1 MTENIQPFE
10 YQKST
15 NLQEHNDIVNK
26 INVIID
32 GTNDNADEIA
42 IMKPQVNINTQGI
55 AVLRAN
61 IDENTNQI
69 NLNTAQIGINTTDIT
84 AIENQIEGSFKELSV
99 NTNAS
104 TVIMVFTKTDGSILS
119 IPFPVVST
127 TQSGIM
133 NSATY
138 IGYIDLGNRVSALE
152 NRQSIYSVQFNSNT
166 PSQTDILTVYTTT
179 YPDAPNPPLNGT
191 IVTDYARTLQ
201 YTYDATITTWID
213 TSQQAIPIATNSTLG
228 IVKGSSM
235 NGQIEVEI
243 DGTMSV
249 VGYDTVIS
257 AITNLESNTIQTL
270 SIADAGESGI
280 TIQGKNS
287 SLVSKS
293 SVAIKNYSQATA
305 DTDNCVQTKE
315 QIDADKTAI
324 ASKLDKNAGIENAGK
339 FVKVGDDGEIQY
351 VSLAVGDRQ
360 IGLIVNNNNYSVSS
374 FDSTTYETKES
385 INIVETDKEI
395 ISTLDI
401 NNKFVDCII
410 TGKSISYEYGTNY
423 FDCVKV
429 PITAAEFNDLNI
441 FSIDLSN
448 TTYFG
453 DFEVTF
459 PYKSLV
465 NVKPTSSSEYKNFVL
480 SDTTTFNMTSK
491 SDGSV
496 VVNSFVNQQST
507 TIPLISF
514 RGAVDIGFRRIYI
527 A

>member
-104 TVIMVFTKTDGSILS
+104 TVTMVFTKTDGSILS

-138 IGYIDLGNRVSALE
+138 IGYIDLGNRISALE
-152 NRQSIYSVQFNSNT
+152 NRQSIYSVQFNSDT

-228 IVKGSSM
+228 IVKGSST

-249 VGYDTVIS
+249 VGYDTIIT
-257 AITNLESNTIQTL
+257 AIANLESDTIQTL

-305 DTDNCVQTKE
+305 DTDNCVQTKG

-360 IGLIVNNNNYSVSS
+360 IGLIVNNNNNYSVTG
-374 FDSTTYETKES
+374 FDSKTYNTTEC
-385 INIVETDKEI
+385 INLVETDKEI

-410 TGKSISYEYGTNY
+410 TGKSISYEYGTKRLECLL
-423 FDCVKV
+423 FPV
-429 PITAAEFNDLNI
+429 AAYEFNDFNI

-453 DFEVTF
+453 EFEVTLS
-459 PYKSLV
+459 YKSLV
-465 NVKPTSSSEYKNFVL
+465 NVKPTSSSEYKNFV
-480 SDTTTFNMTSK
+480 SSGTTTFNMTSK
-491 SDGSV
+491 NDGSV
-496 VVNSFVNQQST
+496 VVNSFVNST
-507 TIPLISF
+507 TMYLISCE
-514 RGAVDIGFRRIYI
+514 GVGSIGFRKFYI